1 MVKVKLIFDEIE
13 RIESS
18 NRLIEGA
25 RRVVGGLV
33 VLEHSHGLL
42 VGGEVTLLAAI
53 DDLLAADAANSAT
66 RAADGLVKK

>member
-13 RIESS
+13 RIESW

-66 RAADGLVKK
+66 RAADGLVTK